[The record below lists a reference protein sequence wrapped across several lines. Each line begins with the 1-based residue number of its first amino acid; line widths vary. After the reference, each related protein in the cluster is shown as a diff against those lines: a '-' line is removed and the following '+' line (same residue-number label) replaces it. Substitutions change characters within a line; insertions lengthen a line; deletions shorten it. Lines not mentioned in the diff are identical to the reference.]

1 LRQLSAAEINPRIQ
15 SINGVFTMHTRLLAL
30 LALIA
35 GSPAFAAAQIEDFSY
50 QGHLDMNG
58 APANGSFP
66 MIFSLF
72 DAPSAGNLIGT
83 PRGGTVNVTG
93 GTFAVPLGYPGAFN
107 GTQLYLQISVNG
119 QVLPGRQPILAAPV
133 AQFSLNGGRKLVYTN
148 ANPSTDPNAPG
159 TLLNTVGPFSIRGNC
174 LMDAATQA
182 VKAVFNV
189 YSTDHYNYRLIA
201 QYQFNDTGTITPY
214 TQTSS
219 NVTDYTPAVDNVTS
233 GNYVRAWYN
242 NLILYSRDS
251 DITVTINAYVA
262 ADARAASTGC
272 TIEGVATLGQ

>member
-1 LRQLSAAEINPRIQ
+1 
-15 SINGVFTMHTRLLAL
+15 MYTRVLCLLL
-30 LALIA
+30 LIA
-35 GSPAFAAAQIEDFSY
+35 SGPAFADAQIEDFSY

-58 APANGSFP
+58 APANGAFP

-72 DAPSAGNLIGT
+72 DAASGGNLVGT
-83 PRGGTVNVTG
+83 PRGGTVNVSG

-107 GTQLYLQISVNG
+107 GTQMYLQISVNG

-133 AQFSLNGGRKLVYTN
+133 AQFSLNGGRKLAYTN
-148 ANPSTDPNAPG
+148 SSPSTDPNAPG

-174 LMDAATQA
+174 FMDAATQA

-201 QYQFNDTGTITPY
+201 QYQINDTGAITPFI
-214 TQTSS
+214 QTSS
-219 NVTDYTPAVDNVTS
+219 NVTDYTPANDSAAS
-233 GNYVRAWYN
+233 GNYIRAWYN

-251 DITVTINAYVA
+251 DVTVTINAYVS
-262 ADARAASTGC
+262 ADARAATSGC
-272 TIEGVATLGQ
+272 IIEGVATLGQ

>member
-1 LRQLSAAEINPRIQ
+1 
-15 SINGVFTMHTRLLAL
+15 MHTRFLCLLL
-30 LALIA
+30 LITA
-35 GSPAFAAAQIEDFSY
+35 GPAFAAAQIEDFSY

-58 APANGSFP
+58 APANGAFP

-72 DAPSAGNLIGT
+72 DAPSGGNLVGT

-107 GTQLYLQISVNG
+107 GTQLYLQINVNG

-133 AQFSLNGGRKLVYTN
+133 AQFSLNGGRKLAYTN
-148 ANPSTDPNAPG
+148 TSPSTDPNAPG

-189 YSTDHYNYRLIA
+189 YSTDHYNYRLLA
-201 QYQFNDTGTITPY
+201 NFQLNDTGPITPFI
-214 TQTSS
+214 QTST
-219 NVTDYTPAVDNVTS
+219 NVTDYTPAIDNVTP

-251 DITVTINAYVA
+251 DVTVTINAYVA

-272 TIEGVATLGQ
+272 IIEGVATLGQ